1 MKITKLFLLAL
12 FPLLSQA
19 QTPEALIEKY
29 LDATGGKDKIEDI
42 STFKYNRSY
51 VANATTDYDEEVVV
65 VGEKNQLSRKKTLL
79 KRDFYYILNGKQGWV
94 KIPMGSQD
102 KKVNYSAKDLS
113 AKEVTELSVEAQDGI
128 LPFVNYEKKGYKLT
142 SSVSAA
148 TVDGKA
154 TTKLAIEKDGIKR
167 EYYFDNS
174 TGLVAREVL
183 IENGITHTMDYTK
196 YDTTSIGVKL
206 PVAYT
211 YINTKDKRKNNVS
224 TKWTFDKPAEGVAF
238 TK

>member
-12 FPLLSQA
+12 LPLLSQA

-65 VGEKNQLSRKKTLL
+65 VGEKNQLFRKKTLL
-79 KRDFYYILNGKQGWV
+79 KRDFYSILNGKQGWV

-102 KKVNYSAKDLS
+102 KKVNYSTKDLS

-142 SSVSAA
+142 SPVSAA
-148 TVDGKA
+148 TVEGKA

-167 EYYFDNS
+167 EYYFDNT
-174 TGLVAREVL
+174 TGLVAREVW

>member
-142 SSVSAA
+142 SPVSAA